1 MDAINLKALVPVIH
15 ACRKAGVRVFKC
27 GEIEI
32 NFDDIPAKEFIHVN
46 LPASPDLVKPEQTQA
61 SPRFDM
67 EELALTDPSAW
78 AAYDLEEQA

>member
-32 NFDDIPAKEFIHVN
+32 NFDEAPEPQQMHFH
-46 LPASPDLVKPEQTQA
+46 LPTQEETKKLDA
-61 SPRFDM
+61 GDSTPRFDM

-78 AAYDLEEQA
+78 AAYDLEEQV